1 MYGVALLLYRVSVLG
16 AELARTAVIRYGSFG
31 YKGPGDSKV
40 QYVPKL
46 HSKVTRNR
54 NSKMWPRKG
63 VQTPLIGIGRVG
75 GTVSHPPRRMG
86 K

>member
-1 MYGVALLLYRVSVLG
+1 MYGVAILLYRVTVLG
-16 AELARTAVIRYGSFG
+16 AELALTAVIRYGSFG
-31 YKGPGDSKV
+31 YKGPVASKV
-40 QYVPKL
+40 QYAP
-46 HSKVTRNR
+46 TRNR
-54 NSKMWPRKG
+54 DSKMWPRKG